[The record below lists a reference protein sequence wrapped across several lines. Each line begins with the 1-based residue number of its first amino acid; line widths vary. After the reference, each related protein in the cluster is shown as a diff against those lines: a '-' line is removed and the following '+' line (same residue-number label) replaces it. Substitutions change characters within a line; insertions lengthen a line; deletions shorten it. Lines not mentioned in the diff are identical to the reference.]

1 MKNRLFV
8 TAGMVLIFAFI
19 LCSCAQN
26 TPNYIEGEEFDKV
39 AAISAPYAEH
49 ILKGIETKD
58 RSLFV
63 TDFDEK
69 MLQAMTEEKFTSIT
83 ETYAKLG
90 IASSCDL
97 INIVDKESY
106 YGVNYKVTYPDKV
119 MAMLIVIDKNEPN
132 LVSGLWFK

>member
-1 MKNRLFV
+1 MKKRLFT
-8 TAGMVLIFAFI
+8 TAWIVLIFAFV

-26 TPNYIEGEEFDKV
+26 TPKYIEGEEYDKV
-39 AAISAPYAEH
+39 SAISAPYAEH
-49 ILKGIETKD
+49 ILKGIESKD
-58 RSLFV
+58 RSLFA

-69 MLQAMTEEKFTSIT
+69 MLEAMTEEKFSSIT

-90 IASSCDL
+90 IAQSCDL

-106 YGVNYKVTYPDKV
+106 YGVNYKVSFPDKV
-119 MAMLIVIDKNEPN
+119 MAMLIVIDKKEPN